1 MKSPKRLILAGI
13 ATFVIGLV
21 ITFPARMAYQW
32 LAPDE
37 LKLSGIDG
45 TIWHGSA
52 AQGTAGGL
60 YLANISWSYEP
71 LALLTGKFEFASSS
85 NLASGFFDARIAVG
99 AGGTLTLSDVSGVLT
114 LHTLTA
120 IFPLSAIEGDVSVT
134 FEEIIIENGVPV
146 EATGT
151 LVLANLVSRYLS
163 PTILGDYE
171 AEFQTYDEGI
181 LASVES
187 INGVLELVG
196 TVKLTRNRN
205 WEFIGKVAA
214 TPAAPLGISQQ
225 LQLLGSPDSR
235 GKRDFRIEGQL

>member
-1 MKSPKRLILAGI
+1 MRNPKRLILAGI

-52 AQGTAGGL
+52 ARGTAGGL

-99 AGGTLTLSDVSGVLT
+99 LSGKLTLSDVSGALT
-114 LHTLTA
+114 LDTLTA
-120 IFPLSAIEGDVSVT
+120 ILPLSGIEGDVTVT
-134 FEEIIIENGVPV
+134 FEEVIIENGVPV

-196 TVKLTRNRN
+196 MVKLTRNRN

>member
-99 AGGTLTLSDVSGVLT
+99 LGGKLTLSDVSGALT
-114 LHTLTA
+114 LDTLTA
-120 IFPLSAIEGDVSVT
+120 ILPLSGIEGDVSVT
-134 FEEIIIENGVPV
+134 FEEVIIENGVPV
-146 EATGT
+146 EATGK
-151 LVLANLVSRYLS
+151 LLLANLVSRYLS

-196 TVKLTRNRN
+196 MVKLTRNRN